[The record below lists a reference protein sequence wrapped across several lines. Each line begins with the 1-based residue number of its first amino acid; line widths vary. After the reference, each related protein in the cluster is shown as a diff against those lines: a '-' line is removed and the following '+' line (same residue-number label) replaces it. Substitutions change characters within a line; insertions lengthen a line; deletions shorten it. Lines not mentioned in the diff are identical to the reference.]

1 MFEVW
6 KKKNLSLNIK
16 VKMKDLELLMLTCLQ
31 SMTFDIY
38 IIYVTLYSF
47 NYYSQSIPKAKF

>member
-47 NYYSQSIPKAKF
+47 NYYSQIIPKAKF

>member
-16 VKMKDLELLMLTCLQ
+16 VKMKDPELLMLTCLQ

-47 NYYSQSIPKAKF
+47 DY